1 MIKSNIPFFL
11 LVCFSIFFI
20 SCKDRE
26 KTISLEYY
34 QAPQLSLTEEELY
47 DKVLGMLV
55 GSAIGDAMGAPTE
68 MWSRENIYS
77 EYGFVTKLDSM
88 VREVSA
94 EGIWK
99 ANLPAGG
106 TTDDTRWKVLMVD
119 YLLSQNPDFLHSG
132 EFAGYILDKFNQY
145 QEQLER
151 VDSLDIVAYESAL
164 LKADWLRE
172 WAKVSRPYLENDFQ
186 GFQKKLSTFYGGEMV
201 CAGLLYA
208 PVIGVFFPED
218 PNKAYSEA
226 HNLALYDIGYAKD
239 ITALTAALT
248 SVAMIRDSQKESF
261 LKILEEIDPE
271 DYKGSR
277 LVGRTSFQILQTALN
292 LVSDFRLER
301 QDIPSNN
308 PVHFDEVEI
317 IWDES
322 NLKPI
327 FLKLD
332 QHLQDMPFH
341 AGEIYLQV
349 LTAMIF
355 SDFDFEKTLVFLVN
369 YGRDNDTSAAVA
381 GGILGAYYGFEKL
394 PETMKTEVLNVNKT
408 ELSIDLEKAARD
420 LQEKILSRYP

>member
-1 MIKSNIPFFL
+1 MIKSTYLIFL
-11 LVCFSIFFI
+11 LFCISFIFV
-20 SCKDRE
+20 SCKNE
-26 KTISLEYY
+26 TKTIHSEDY
-34 QAPQLSLTEEELY
+34 QAPILSLTEEELY

-68 MWSRENIYS
+68 MWSRESIYS

-119 YLLSQNPDFLHSG
+119 YLLGQDPGYLHSG
-132 EFAGYILDKFNQY
+132 EFAGYILDEFNY
-145 QEQLER
+145 HLEQLGK
-151 VDSLDIVAYESAL
+151 VDSMDTEAYESAL
-164 LKADWLRE
+164 LRVDWLRE
-172 WAKVSRPYLENDFQ
+172 WAKVSKPYLENDFL

-208 PVIGVFFPED
+208 PVIGVYFPED
-218 PNKAYSEA
+218 PIKAYSEA

-248 SVAMIRDSQKESF
+248 SVVMSRDSHKESF
-261 LKILEEIDPE
+261 FDVLEGIDPE

-277 LVGRTSFQILQTALN
+277 LVGRTSHQILQTAQQ
-292 LVSDFRLER
+292 LVSDYRMEM
-301 QDIPSNN
+301 QNIPSNDHVIFEN
-308 PVHFDEVEI
+308 EMI

-322 NLKPI
+322 HLKPI

-355 SDFDFEKTLVFLVN
+355 SDFDFEKTLIFLVN

-381 GGILGAYYGFEKL
+381 GGILGAYHGFGKL
-394 PETMKTEVLNVNKT
+394 PEKMKCEVLKVNKT
-408 ELSIDLEKAARD
+408 ELGIDLEKTARD
-420 LQEKILSRYP
+420 LQQKILSRYK